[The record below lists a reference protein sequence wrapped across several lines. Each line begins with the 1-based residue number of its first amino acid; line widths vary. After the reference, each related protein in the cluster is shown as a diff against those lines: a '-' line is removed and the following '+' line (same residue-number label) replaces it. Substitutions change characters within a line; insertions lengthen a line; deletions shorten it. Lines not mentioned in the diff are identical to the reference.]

1 MKALCKL
8 CSTVQLLEQ
17 NKREPWRKPTFL
29 GSEEEEVPEEEAK
42 RAEGCQDNAW
52 VNSKK
57 RGSLEKEV

>member
-1 MKALCKL
+1 M
-8 CSTVQLLEQ
+8 QLLEQ